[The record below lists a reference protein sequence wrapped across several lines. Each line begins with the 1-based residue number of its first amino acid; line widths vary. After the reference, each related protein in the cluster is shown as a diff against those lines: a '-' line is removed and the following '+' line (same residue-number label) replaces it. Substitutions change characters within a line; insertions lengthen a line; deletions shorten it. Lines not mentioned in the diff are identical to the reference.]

1 MSWAVP
7 KHSAEAE
14 LDIGRGTG
22 AACADRRGAAAG
34 TRSGNASRDGQRAA
48 AADEQSLRHERS
60 EKDHTPNAPRAADLR
75 HEREA
80 RATDRPKLK
89 RLVTQVA

>member
-1 MSWAVP
+1 MA

-34 TRSGNASRDGQRAA
+34 NRSGDASRGGQRAA
-48 AADEQSLRHERS
+48 AADEQSLRHARGARR
-60 EKDHTPNAPRAADLR
+60 TTLNAPRAADVR
-75 HEREA
+75 HETS
-80 RATDRPKLK
+80 ATDRQKLK
-89 RLVTQVA
+89 RLITQVA